1 MLDRRA
7 GGRVLRIVTW
17 LGVLL
22 AVFFMTRPASAYT
35 WMIRHKYSGCT
46 PCHADPTGAG
56 LLTQYGRGIGEAAL
70 RTRYGVKPP
79 DDEAVAGRFLWGVP
93 TPDWL
98 LLGGSLRSAVQLNR
112 PPATDA
118 LGNPMGSGWDK
129 PKFLGM
135 QYDLKAQITLSRFRA
150 YGSLGYMNEGAKPA
164 LITHHMSADG
174 TIPQNNLVS
183 REHWVGVDLDEDR
196 TMLLRAGRINIPFGI
211 RFDEHEMLTRS
222 TAITRTNINESQ
234 QHGISFMYNGQKVRT
249 EFMALLGNYQLN
261 PDSVRER
268 GYAGFLEYQ
277 AAEWATVGVSSMVT
291 YARYDY
297 LSGAPK
303 TIRQAHGA
311 FTRMAP
317 AEPVVILVE
326 ADAVMNTSDAYGPQT
341 KGTTGGFVSTAQV
354 DYEPTQGLHLI
365 GTGEVY
371 IQNGVVL
378 DPKKAGVTVQS
389 YQGWLSALWF
399 FAPHADIRFDFVAY
413 SVMSS
418 SVGFY
423 LLPQLH
429 VYL

>member
-7 GGRVLRIVTW
+7 QGRVLRFVTW
-17 LGVLL
+17 FGVLA

-98 LLGGSLRSAVQLNR
+98 LLGGSLRSAYQLNR
-112 PPATDA
+112 LPSQDA
-118 LGNPMGSGWDK
+118 LGNTNPTTWDK
-129 PKFLGM
+129 RFLGM
-135 QYDLKAQITLSRFRA
+135 QYDLKAQITVSRFRA
-150 YGSLGYMNEGAKPA
+150 YGSLGYLHESAPTTQ
-164 LITHHMSADG
+164 ITHRAND
-174 TIPQNNLVS
+174 NLVS

-211 RFDEHEMLTRS
+211 RFDEHEMLTRA
-222 TAITRTNINESQ
+222 TWTTRTNFNDAQ
-234 QHGISFMYNGQKVRT
+234 QHGISFMYNGQKVRG
-249 EFMALLGNYQLN
+249 EIMALLGNYQLN

-268 GYAGFLEYQ
+268 GYAGFLELSLN
-277 AAEWATVGVSSMVT
+277 EWATLGASSMVT

-303 TIRQAHGA
+303 NIRQAHGL
-311 FTRMAP
+311 FTRMTP
-317 AEPVVILVE
+317 AEPVVLLVE
-326 ADAVMNTSDAYGPQT
+326 ADAVMNTSDAFGSQT
-341 KGTTGGFVSTAQV
+341 KGTTGGFVATAQV
-354 DYEPTQGLHLI
+354 DVEPTQGLHLI
-365 GTGEVY
+365 GTGEAF

-378 DPKKAGVTVQS
+378 SPTSPGVTVQT

-413 SVMSS
+413 SRQSS
-418 SVGFY
+418 SVGYY